1 MKTAK
6 HISAI
11 MALAIAATTLS
22 ACAKTETSSETIID
36 SEAVVQT
43 DATTAP
49 EESSAPEESTAPE
62 DTSAPE
68 EHDDLP
74 ITLLAPDGI
83 AVKRSEVS
91 LLTGE
96 EGVTVDTMTADN
108 WYMME
113 CDGFGFAAE
122 PTGLYFS
129 SFDGSIDGAEI
140 PETVANDYKRVKAG
154 DKIGGFTVSSA
165 KSSFAQSGFVGS
177 EVYLEE
183 SAELTGWARLAPA
196 DDGYTLRGD
205 VEFIPDSDSIILPVV
220 NFSADEN
227 GKLFTRVWTRFSE
240 SESWVTEYPGFD
252 IGNAYNGST
261 SADLSALSEDG
272 TYTRVKLTLT
282 NISLSC
288 TIDFYSTI
296 HADIDEIEAI

>member
-1 MKTAK
+1 MKTTK
-6 HISAI
+6 RISVLI
-11 MALAIAATTLS
+11 ALAIAATALS
-22 ACAKTETSSETIID
+22 ACAKTETSSESIID
-36 SEAVVQT
+36 SEAVIP
-43 DATTAP
+43 TA
-49 EESSAPEESTAPE
+49 ESSIPSETDVPE

-68 EHDDLP
+68 ETDDLP
-74 ITLLAPDGI
+74 ITLLAPDGVP
-83 AVKRSEVS
+83 VKRSEVS

-129 SFDGSIDGAEI
+129 SFDGTIDGAYI

-154 DKIGGFTVSSA
+154 DKIGGFTVSGA

-177 EVYLEE
+177 EVNLEE
-183 SAELTGWARLAPA
+183 SAQLTGWARLAPV
-196 DDGYTLRGD
+196 DDGYILRGD
-205 VEFIPDSDSIILPVV
+205 VEFIPDSDSLILPVV

-240 SESWVTEYPGFD
+240 SESWVTEYPDFD
-252 IGNAYNGST
+252 IGNAYDGSAT
-261 SADLSALSEDG
+261 ADLSALSEDG
-272 TYTRVKLTLT
+272 AYTRVKLTLT
-282 NISLSC
+282 NISLTC
-288 TIDFYSTI
+288 TIDFYSTV
-296 HADIDEIEAI
+296 HAEIDVIEEI